1 MRKLQAILSALSA
14 LLVTFT
20 VICGFWI
27 RSAGS
32 AAADAAGSAS
42 FHMILAVAT
51 GVTVLAT
58 TVVTLIRK

>member
-1 MRKLQAILSALSA
+1 MRKLQAILTALSA

-20 VICGFWI
+20 VISGFWI
-27 RSAGS
+27 RYFGN
-32 AAADAAGSAS
+32 AAADAGSAS
-42 FHMILAVAT
+42 FHMVLAVAT